1 MALGKSN
8 HEDRRAE
15 ARYERKEE
23 LNMKIVFSSE
33 NPGLLGK
40 TIDGSTID
48 VSASGLRIIL
58 NQPIKIDSVLDVWV
72 NRKEQNKKYFLTGN
86 VRWCKETEVGGI
98 YQVGLVL
105 RERTDTVTDLASWQ
119 ALFKKTRA

>member
-8 HEDRRAE
+8 VEERRSE
-15 ARYERKEE
+15 TRYERKEE
-23 LNMKIVFSSE
+23 LNMKIVFSSD

-48 VSASGLRIIL
+48 VSASGLRIML
-58 NQPIKIDSVLDVWV
+58 NQPIKVDSVLDVWV
-72 NRKEQNKKYFLTGN
+72 NRKQQNKRYFLTGN
-86 VRWCKETEVGGI
+86 VRWCKETEMGGT

-119 ALFKKTRA
+119 ALFKK

>member
-8 HEDRRAE
+8 HEDRRTE